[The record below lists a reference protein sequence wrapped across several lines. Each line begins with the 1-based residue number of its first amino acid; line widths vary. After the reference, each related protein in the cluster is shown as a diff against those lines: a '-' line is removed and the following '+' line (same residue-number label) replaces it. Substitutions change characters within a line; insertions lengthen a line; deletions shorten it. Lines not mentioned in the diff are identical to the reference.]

1 MSTSKILPAS
11 LVVLSA
17 GALLSLSASVAE
29 SVAYE
34 CRAKPGAAAPQGT
47 HWRYRVSRPDHR
59 HCWFLNYETVK
70 VRSHTHEAASD
81 SAASSPAAE
90 GDGLTEAGEIPKRD
104 ASVQP
109 ISLRASAA
117 KASTETVTA
126 GPPAAEGEAV
136 ALFSARWPNHTK
148 LGDFDAR
155 EFAAT
160 PSSYAERYSA
170 TSADEQMPLVWP
182 VTEVTRSRPALDIAS
197 EPTWRATFLIGMLL
211 ATLLAIAGGALAL
224 ARRLRQSR
232 SLDPRRVPDEVP
244 VQRQAGEVPVQRQ
257 ADEVRVPR
265 QAYKELGNRNSD
277 TEAQQGRH
285 GSRPITPTDPA
296 RDLKKSLAELMEDLR
311 RARRSQD
318 APRSFAP
325 RTLVGNWQRARSAR
339 DLLPPIEGWGHTPVS
354 KAASAEKVSTRS
366 TPARAHALSSDLAQ
380 TTLAVGPSLVPA

>member
-81 SAASSPAAE
+81 SAASSAAAE

-182 VTEVTRSRPALDIAS
+182 VTEARSRPALDIAS

-339 DLLPPIEGWGHTPVS
+339 DLLPPIEDWGHTPVS

-380 TTLAVGPSLVPA
+380 TILAVGPSLVPA

>member
-47 HWRYRVSRPDHR
+47 HWRYRVSRRDHR

-155 EFAAT
+155 EFAVT